1 MLDSRAVPNIIHD
14 FTDLLVWQKAHVLVV
29 SIYKLVIKFPN
40 FEKYGLADQ
49 LRRASVSITSNIAE
63 GFGRHGMK
71 EKIQF
76 YYLAAGSLTEVRNQL
91 LIAKDVGYLSN
102 LEEIEELLLKVIEV
116 GKILSGLIRSSKAR
130 I

>member
-1 MLDSRAVPNIIHD
+1 MLVIRD
-14 FTDLLVWQKAHVLVV
+14 FTDLLVWQKAHALVV
-29 SIYKLVIKFPN
+29 KICKLVRDLPSI
-40 FEKYGLADQ
+40 EKYGLSDQ

-63 GFGRHGMK
+63 GFSRQGMK

-91 LIAKDVGYLSN
+91 LIVRDVGYLNTKVELEAILDN
-102 LEEIEELLLKVIEV
+102 LVEV
-116 GKILSGLIRSSKAR
+116 EKMLSGLIKSSKAR

>member
-1 MLDSRAVPNIIHD
+1 MLVIRD
-14 FTDLLVWQKAHVLVV
+14 FTDLLVWQKAYALVV
-29 SIYKLVIKFPN
+29 KIYKLVRDLPSI
-40 FEKYGLADQ
+40 EKYGLSDQ

-63 GFGRHGMK
+63 GFSRQGMK

-91 LIAKDVGYLSN
+91 LIVRDVGYLNTKVELEAILDN
-102 LEEIEELLLKVIEV
+102 LVEV
-116 GKILSGLIRSSKAR
+116 EKMLSGLIKSSKAR

>member
-1 MLDSRAVPNIIHD
+1 MIRD
-14 FTDLLVWQKAHVLVV
+14 FTDLLVWQKAHALVV
-29 SIYKLVIKFPN
+29 KIYKLVRDLPSI
-40 FEKYGLADQ
+40 EKYGLSDQ

-63 GFGRHGMK
+63 GFSRQGMK

-91 LIAKDVGYLSN
+91 LIVRDVGYLNTKVELEAILDN
-102 LEEIEELLLKVIEV
+102 LVEV
-116 GKILSGLIRSSKAR
+116 EKMLSGLIKSSKTR